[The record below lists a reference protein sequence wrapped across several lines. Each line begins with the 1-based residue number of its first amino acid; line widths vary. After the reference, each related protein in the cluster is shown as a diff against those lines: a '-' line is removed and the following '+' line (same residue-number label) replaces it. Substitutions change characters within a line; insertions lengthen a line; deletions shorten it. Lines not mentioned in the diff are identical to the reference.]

1 MALVACLDTRFYF
14 AHAQEESAWTK
25 KIVDMARLPGSKI
38 VSSTIT
44 ITELLS
50 AMGATVGSETVHHRI
65 KSVRTAGIEFVPPSE
80 EMTATAGEMLL
91 RDRELP
97 LADAVIAATAMAR
110 TGGRVY
116 TDDPHFKKI
125 PGIRVLWGRA

>member
-1 MALVACLDTRFYF
+1 MAIVACLDTRFYF
-14 AHAQEESAWTK
+14 AHAQEESAWTRK
-25 KIVDMARLPGSKI
+25 VVDMARLPGSRI

-44 ITELLS
+44 IAELLS

-65 KSVRTAGIEFVPPSE
+65 KSVRTAGIGFVPPSE
-80 EMTATAGEMLL
+80 EIAAMAGEMLL

-97 LADAVIAATAMAR
+97 LADAVIAATAVTH

-116 TDDPHFKKI
+116 TDDPHFSKI
-125 PGIRVLWGRA
+125 PGIRVFWGRA